1 MGVQSIQAAVEFVFF
16 ARVTGMNKTRDRATE
31 VEIEQAIV
39 AKLVYIYI
47 FIYIFIS
54 MDLYNGIVNL

>member
-47 FIYIFIS
+47 YLYLYLYQWIYI
-54 MDLYNGIVNL
+54 MGL